1 MPPLGGEIFSRSQRG
16 LVAQPHL
23 PRSHVVQVLVKSGV
37 VVESHPLVHADLEFD
52 EVLVLAQVDVLVLQA
67 APEALDEDVVDPAA
81 IFPSM
86 LILMPASLSALVHA

>member
-1 MPPLGGEIFSRSQRG
+1 M
-16 LVAQPHL
+16 
-23 PRSHVVQVLVKSGV
+23 KSGV

-81 IFPSM
+81 FPSM